1 MIDFRSFMFKKECVK
16 IEVKGKEG
24 EENLPV
30 ECCMTRNGKPTQSH
44 FVFRPRVFPQ
54 LSNYVLNLN
63 WNSVSKTIKV
73 DFNETPNFE
82 VYEWIKYI
90 QEKSIEVQ
98 KSPFSDLDA
107 NCLSITFQD
116 SKGKDV
122 ADVKF
127 KNLSIADH
135 NCSLVK
141 ASQEDSDNP
150 TTDFLVQ
157 TVVLGYQY
165 TEFLLSKSREDEIFE
180 KFPAPPQEAAADQE
194 WQTVEA
200 S

>member
-1 MIDFRSFMFKKECVK
+1 MFKKECVK
-16 IEVKGKEG
+16 IEVKGNEG
-24 EENLPV
+24 EENLSI
-30 ECCMTRNGKPTQSH
+30 ECRTTRNGKPSQSR

-54 LSNYVLNLN
+54 LSNYVVNLN
-63 WNSVSKTIKV
+63 WNSVSRTIKV

-116 SKGKDV
+116 CKGKDI
-122 ADVKF
+122 ADIKF

-141 ASQEDSDNP
+141 ESDDHANN
-150 TTDFLVQ
+150 FLVQ

-194 WQTVEA
+194 WQTVDA